1 MKPLSTI
8 LLMMISLASLVC
20 ALPALAQKGDMA
32 VVVNASNSVN
42 NLTVTELRNLF
53 GGYKHS
59 WPGGTAVKIF
69 VRASGTQER
78 TALLKLLGMSEG
90 EYKQYWISQVFR
102 GEAQAQP
109 LALPSNGMQKEA
121 VAAFP
126 GGIALM
132 DAQDVKP
139 GMKVMRVNGRLPGE
153 TGYPL
158 H

>member
-1 MKPLSTI
+1 MKPPSTI

-53 GGYKHS
+53 AGYKNS
-59 WPGGTAVKIF
+59 WPGGTAVKVF

-158 H
+158 R

>member
-1 MKPLSTI
+1 
-8 LLMMISLASLVC
+8 MISLASLVC
-20 ALPALAQKGDMA
+20 VLPATAQKGGMA
-32 VVVNASNSVN
+32 VVVNAKNPVN
-42 NLTVTELRNLF
+42 NVTVTELRNLF

-59 WPGGTAVKIF
+59 WPGGIAVKIF
-69 VRASGTQER
+69 VRASSTQER

-102 GEAQAQP
+102 GEAQSEP

-139 GMKVMRVNGRLPGE
+139 GMKVVRVNGRLPGE

>member
-1 MKPLSTI
+1 MKPHSTI
-8 LLMMISLASLVC
+8 LLLMISLASLVC
-20 ALPALAQKGDMA
+20 ALPALAQNGDMA
-32 VVVNASNSVN
+32 VVVNAKNSVN

-53 GGYKHS
+53 AGYKNS

-102 GEAQAQP
+102 GEAQAP

>member
-1 MKPLSTI
+1 
-8 LLMMISLASLVC
+8 MISWASLVC
-20 ALPALAQKGDMA
+20 ALPALAQNRDMA
-32 VVVNASNSVN
+32 VAVNAKNSVN

-53 GGYKHS
+53 ADYKTS
-59 WPGGTAVKIF
+59 WPGGTAVKLF

-90 EYKQYWISQVFR
+90 EYKQYWVSQVFR
-102 GEAQAQP
+102 GEAQAEP

>member
-1 MKPLSTI
+1 MKPRSTI
-8 LLMMISLASLVC
+8 LRLMISLASLVC
-20 ALPALAQKGDMA
+20 ALPALAQTGDMA
-32 VVVNASNSVN
+32 VVVNAKNSVN
-42 NLTVTELRNLF
+42 NLTMTELRNLF
-53 GGYKHS
+53 AGDRHS
-59 WPGGTAVKIF
+59 WPGGIVVKIF
-69 VRASGTQER
+69 VRASGTNER
-78 TALLKLLGMSEG
+78 TTLLKLLGMSEG

-132 DAQDVKP
+132 DTQDVKP
-139 GMKVMRVNGRLPGE
+139 GMKVVRVNGRLPRE

>member
-1 MKPLSTI
+1 MKPRSTI
-8 LLMMISLASLVC
+8 LRLMISLASLVC
-20 ALPALAQKGDMA
+20 ALPALAQTGDMA
-32 VVVNASNSVN
+32 VVVNAKNSVN
-42 NLTVTELRNLF
+42 NLTMTELRNLF
-53 GGYKHS
+53 AGDRHS
-59 WPGGTAVKIF
+59 WAGGIVVKIF
-69 VRASGTQER
+69 VRASGTNER
-78 TALLKLLGMSEG
+78 TTLLKLLGMSEG

-132 DAQDVKP
+132 DTQDVKP
-139 GMKVMRVNGRLPGE
+139 GMKVVRVNGRLPRE